1 MIVFNNANEAARK
14 ERERQDN
21 ELGND
26 ILLNPIVSMD
36 KSFVILS
43 GMTTD
48 EAIIIKKGII
58 KRIQREYGENF
69 TTSEAVVIKDS
80 TMIRMEQQKAAEFD
94 RQFQAFA
101 NKYIFMPFITF
112 MCILFCI
119 VLYEAIKS
127 KLRWF

>member
-1 MIVFNNANEAARK
+1 MIVINNSSEAARK

-21 ELGND
+21 DLGND

-58 KRIQREYGENF
+58 KRIQKEYGENF

-80 TMIRMEQQKAAEFD
+80 TMIRMEQQRAAEEQVQYQIFV
-94 RQFQAFA
+94 
-101 NKYIFMPFITF
+101 NKYFAYPFIYL
-112 MCILFCI
+112 MCLLFIVILW
-119 VLYEAIKS
+119 EAIKT
-127 KLRWF
+127 KLRWN